1 MSINKSAAL
10 LMLFLMTY
18 SIGASAALSSQG
30 VLDQVITEFSTRA
43 TTWKTEVMNRAS
55 FLFWILTTISM
66 VWTFGMLALRKAD
79 IGEFFAEFFRFIM
92 FTGFFFW
99 LLTNGPD
106 FANSIMDSLRTIGGN
121 ATGKGKAISPSDIV
135 DVGFMVWK
143 QAIKNLSVWSP
154 VDSVIGVILSIAIL
168 ILLALISVNM
178 MVLLISGWVLAYA
191 GIFFLGFGGSQWTS
205 DMAINYYKTILGVAA
220 QLFTMVLLVGI
231 GTDLLMSFY
240 TQMDKGQLNFEQL
253 GVMLVFCLA
262 LLMLVNKIPPLI
274 GGIVSG
280 GGLAAGGGIGS
291 FGAGAAVGAAVTAT
305 AAAGVIGSTMA
316 AGATNVGDG
325 VKAIMAA
332 IQAGQAENDNN
343 SLSG

>member
-1 MSINKSAAL
+1 MSRNKSAAL
-10 LMLFLMTY
+10 LTLFLITY
-18 SIGASAALSSQG
+18 SMGASAALSSQG

-43 TTWKTEVMNRAS
+43 STWKTEVMNRATL
-55 FLFWILTTISM
+55 LFWLLTTISM

-121 ATGKGKAISPSDIV
+121 ATGKGKGISPSDIV

-154 VDSVIGVILSIAIL
+154 VDSVVGVILSIAIL

-191 GIFFLGFGGSQWTS
+191 GIFFLGFGGSKWTS